1 MNDVWCKR
9 LAIAAGVWAVLA
21 LTLQVVISV
30 ALR

>member
-9 LAIAAGVWAVLA
+9 LAIVLGLWAVLA
-21 LTLQVVISV
+21 LALQVVISL

>member
-1 MNDVWCKR
+1 MNELWCKR

-21 LTLQVVISV
+21 LALQAVISL